1 MRIDDKRFYPSN
13 WQDFI
18 HKGAIVELFKAV
30 PEINI
35 PDLEAST
42 IDKIEYQKDAN
53 NEYRMLV
60 DYTDQDGVSHNMVL
74 APAITQ
80 RVIDLANQEVVKHFM
95 YTQNGQDINIQT
107 MKFVDDKLRLQLVD
121 GQSIELDL
129 KPLVPR
135 INVIGPDGEILQKD
149 LNYQVGDDS
158 IIFVDLHGNETK
170 LDFKKLVHVADY
182 QKDQQ
187 AIAKKF
193 TDFDA
198 KKLDKD
204 EFDQFNLT
212 NQAALDKKEDKTD
225 HAKDVERLQG
235 EIETKAEKVYVD
247 DQFKL
252 YIKSVDFNS
261 FTEKILATIE
271 TKADKTK
278 MATELDKKE
287 DKTAHAQDVTDL
299 QKQINDRTTHA
310 ETDAALTK
318 TVKQIKDWAEPIHA
332 DFQQA
337 LGTKVNTV
345 LFDDLKKRVEDI
357 NTLKVSKADYE
368 RDKAGFATI
377 EQLGDYVTRHY
388 LSQNHYTKAEVD
400 ALLAMKID
408 QAALADL
415 QKLLQ
420 EQIDRKANAS
430 DVLADHYT
438 KAEVDALIKTAQTT
452 NNRVFM
458 PYTAEDGNWH
468 VKLVQIN
475 SDGSVTD
482 VVKPNTSS
490 ADVTES

>member
-18 HKGAIVELFKAV
+18 HKGAITELFKAV

-35 PDLEAST
+35 PDLNAST
-42 IDKIEYQKDAN
+42 IDKVEYQKDAN

-60 DYTDQDGVSHNMVL
+60 DYTDQDGVSHNTVL
-74 APAITQ
+74 NPAITQ
-80 RVIDLANQEVVKHFM
+80 RVITLANQEVVKHFL
-95 YTQNGQDINIQT
+95 YNQNGQDINIQT
-107 MKFVDDKLRLQLVD
+107 MKFIDDKLRLQLVD

-170 LDFKKLVHVADY
+170 LDFKKLVHVAAY
-182 QKDQQ
+182 QQDQQ
-187 AIAKKF
+187 QIAQKF
-193 TDFDA
+193 TDLDD
-198 KKLDKD
+198 KKLDKE
-204 EFDQFNLT
+204 EFDRFNLT
-212 NQAALDKKEDKTD
+212 NQAALDKKEDKTA
-225 HAKDVERLQG
+225 HAQDVERLQG

-252 YIKSVDFNS
+252 YVKRVDFNT
-261 FTEKILATIE
+261 FKEKILATVE

-278 MATELDKKE
+278 MAAELDKKE
-287 DKTAHAQDVTDL
+287 DKTAHAQDVADL
-299 QKQINDRTTHA
+299 QGQINDRTTHA

-337 LGTKVNTV
+337 LGTKVNTL
-345 LFDDLKKRVEDI
+345 LFEDLKKRVEDI
-357 NTLKVSKADYE
+357 NSLKVSKADYD

-400 ALLAMKID
+400 ALLSMKVG

-420 EQIDRKANAS
+420 DQIDRKANAS

-458 PYTAEDGNWH
+458 PYTAADDNWH

-482 VVKPNTSS
+482 VAKPNDSS
-490 ADVTES
+490 SNVTES